1 MIKSMHVIKNAKV
14 VVLQHAVAYLGLCQ
28 ASLMELT
35 KWSIQIQLTTKSRE
49 LFLQKSSIIDV

>member
-1 MIKSMHVIKNAKV
+1 MIKSIHVIKN
-14 VVLQHAVAYLGLCQ
+14 AVAYLGLCQ

-49 LFLQKSSIIDV
+49 LFLQKKLHHRCLTAS

>member
-49 LFLQKSSIIDV
+49 LVLQKAPS